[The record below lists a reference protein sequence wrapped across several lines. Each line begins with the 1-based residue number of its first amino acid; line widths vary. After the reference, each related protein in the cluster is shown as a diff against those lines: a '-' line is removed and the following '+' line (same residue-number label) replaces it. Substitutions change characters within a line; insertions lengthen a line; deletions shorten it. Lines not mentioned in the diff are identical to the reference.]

1 MIVRMW
7 RGRTKAE
14 ALEEYADEYAA
25 YVRKTGFVGL
35 RADPHNLGAVV
46 LAREVG
52 DEAEFLVLS
61 LWSSMEDIESFAGE
75 DVDRAVYYPEDDRYL
90 LEMEPG
96 VRHYRVT
103 DLEVE

>member
-1 MIVRMW
+1 MIARMW

-14 ALEEYADEYAA
+14 ALGDYAA
-25 YVRKTGFVGL
+25 YVRKTGFDGL
-35 RADPHNLGAVV
+35 RANADNRGAMV
-46 LAREVG
+46 LARQVG
-52 DEAEFLVLS
+52 DEAEFLVIS
-61 LWSSMEDIESFAGE
+61 LWDSMEVIESFAGE
-75 DVDRAVYYPEDDRYL
+75 DTERAVYYPEDDQFL

>member
-1 MIVRMW
+1 MIARMW

-14 ALEEYADEYAA
+14 VLDEYAA
-25 YVRKTGFVGL
+25 YVRKTGFDGL
-35 RADPHNLGAVV
+35 RANAKNRGAMV

-52 DEAEFLVLS
+52 HEAEFLVVS
-61 LWSSMEDIESFAGE
+61 FWESPEDIESFAGKDTE
-75 DVDRAVYYPEDDRYL
+75 RAVYYPEDDRFL

-103 DLEVE
+103 DLEVV

>member
-1 MIVRMW
+1 MIARIW
-7 RGRTKAE
+7 RGRIKAE
-14 ALEEYADEYAA
+14 ALEQYAA
-25 YVRKTGFVGL
+25 YVRRTGFDGL
-35 RADPHNLGAVV
+35 RANGNNRGAMV

-61 LWSSMEDIESFAGE
+61 LWDSMQDIESFAGE
-75 DVDRAVYYPEDDRYL
+75 DTERAVYYPEDDQFL

-103 DLEVE
+103 DLEVD